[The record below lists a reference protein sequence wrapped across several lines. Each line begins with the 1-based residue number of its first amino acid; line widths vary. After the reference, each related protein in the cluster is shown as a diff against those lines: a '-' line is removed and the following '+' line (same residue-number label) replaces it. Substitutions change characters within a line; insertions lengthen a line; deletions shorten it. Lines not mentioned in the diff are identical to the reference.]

1 MTRQCK
7 YCILLKPVA
16 KMIRH
21 SVEKKAFLTTNRI
34 MRDKTHTLPP
44 SPSFRVV
51 PLWFEKG
58 LVLLATLTRE
68 EGWFTSTRSWVG
80 QLSPCTVQ
88 CCKYFC
94 KSNGCSIEAQTAN
107 LVLVGPYKPWK
118 FWGRSNRCV
127 DIFSLCKKTWMP
139 HVTCFLP
146 YLVLP

>member
-68 EGWFTSTRSWVG
+68 EGLSQAQDHG
-80 QLSPCTVQ
+80 QVS
-88 CCKYFC
+88 
-94 KSNGCSIEAQTAN
+94 
-107 LVLVGPYKPWK
+107 
-118 FWGRSNRCV
+118 
-127 DIFSLCKKTWMP
+127 
-139 HVTCFLP
+139 
-146 YLVLP
+146 